1 MFLRVFFKQQPL
13 STLKEHLFII
23 ITFYAAVHSTSPW
36 KIEYQITSQETRLS
50 YFFFINLIV
59 FPCVPTRQENLCDL
73 NINIFPP
80 DSIWFEGIYFSVNSC
95 SKSYV
100 FPVTKYF
107 STNYSRNAVKNM
119 PLIGINLRSFGLLIF
134 QLQLTTVSWTL
145 MTSGLFQ

>member
-1 MFLRVFFKQQPL
+1 MFLRVFFKQPL

-80 DSIWFEGIYFSVNSC
+80 DSIWLEGIYFYVNSR
-95 SKSYV
+95 SKSYA

-107 STNYSRNAVKNM
+107 STNYLKDAIKNCARVT
-119 PLIGINLRSFGLLIF
+119 INLCSFDFIF
-134 QLQLTTVSWTL
+134 QLQLTTVLWTL
-145 MTSGLFQ
+145 MTSGLF